1 MKIVI
6 DTLSNKKIKLDID
19 KNDKIKDIK
28 LKIQINSQEILF
40 LLVKMHLVMAV
51 IFKIIAAHAMTLLLF
66 GYKILKEICPSGQ

>member
-28 LKIQINSQEILF
+28 LKIQEQEGLQTKDFNLIENKKMLKDKEILDKKKNLF
-40 LLVKMHLVMAV
+40 L
-51 IFKIIAAHAMTLLLF
+51 
-66 GYKILKEICPSGQ
+66 ILK

>member
-28 LKIQINSQEILF
+28 LKIQEQEGLQSKDFNLIENKKMLKDKEILDKKKNLF
-40 LLVKMHLVMAV
+40 L
-51 IFKIIAAHAMTLLLF
+51 
-66 GYKILKEICPSGQ
+66 ILK

>member
-28 LKIQINSQEILF
+28 LKIQEQEGLQSKDFNLIENK
-40 LLVKMHLVMAV
+40 KML
-51 IFKIIAAHAMTLLLF
+51 KD
-66 GYKILKEICPSGQ
+66 KEI

>member
-28 LKIQINSQEILF
+28 LKIQEQEGLETKDFNLIENKKMLKDKELLDKKKNLF
-40 LLVKMHLVMAV
+40 L
-51 IFKIIAAHAMTLLLF
+51 
-66 GYKILKEICPSGQ
+66 ILK